1 MPGFNGTGPNGAG
14 PMTGRG
20 MGSCAGNNLDAR
32 GFGAGRGLGSGA
44 GRGMGRGLGRGAG
57 KGAGRRGCGYASAGF
72 RFGGWPAYEPTEDQK
87 KEILNNQANFLENE
101 LKVIHDEI
109 NRLSNTDNK

>member
-20 MGSCAGNNLDAR
+20 MGPCAGNNVDAR
-32 GFGAGRGLGSGA
+32 GFGA
-44 GRGMGRGLGRGAG
+44 GRGMGRGLGR
-57 KGAGRRGCGYASAGF
+57 GAGRRGCGYASAGF
-72 RFGGWPAYEPTEDQK
+72 RFGGWPAYEPTEEQK
-87 KEILNNQANFLENE
+87 KEILNNKARFLENE
-101 LKVIHDEI
+101 LKTINDEI

>member
-20 MGSCAGNNLDAR
+20 MGSCAG
-32 GFGAGRGLGSGA
+32 
-44 GRGMGRGLGRGAG
+44 RGMGRGLGHGAG

-101 LKVIHDEI
+101 LKAIHDEI
-109 NRLSNTDNK
+109 KRLSNTDNE

>member
-20 MGSCAGNNLDAR
+20 MGSCAGNNVDTR
-32 GFGAGRGLGSGA
+32 GFGVGRGLGLGAGRGLG
-44 GRGMGRGLGRGAG
+44 RGLGR
-57 KGAGRRGCGYASAGF
+57 GAGRRGCGYASAGF

-101 LKVIHDEI
+101 LKAIHDEI
-109 NRLSNTDNK
+109 KRLSNTDNK

>member
-20 MGSCAGNNLDAR
+20 MGSCAGNNVDAR
-32 GFGAGRGLGSGA
+32 GFGA
-44 GRGMGRGLGRGAG
+44 GRGMGRGLGR
-57 KGAGRRGCGYASAGF
+57 GAGRRGCGYASAGF

>member
-20 MGSCAGNNLDAR
+20 MGPCAGNNVDAR
-32 GFGAGRGLGSGA
+32 GFGA
-44 GRGMGRGLGRGAG
+44 GRGMGRGLGR
-57 KGAGRRGCGYASAGF
+57 GAGRRGCGYASAGF

-87 KEILNNQANFLENE
+87 KEILNNQASFLEDE
-101 LKVIHDEI
+101 LKAIHDEI

>member
-20 MGSCAGNNLDAR
+20 MGSCAGNNVDAR
-32 GFGAGRGLGSGA
+32 GFGAGRGLGLGA
-44 GRGMGRGLGRGAG
+44 GRGMGRGLGR
-57 KGAGRRGCGYASAGF
+57 GAGRRGCGYASAGF

-87 KEILNNQANFLENE
+87 KEILNNQASFLENE
-101 LKVIHDEI
+101 LKAIHDEI